1 MVLRARN
8 PRSMR
13 KNLFQGPENA
23 GKDRKE
29 QKMSRIHE
37 ALKKAAEE
45 RNAQT
50 ANHSAADLVDLSGH
64 EESTQS
70 LPANGGR
77 PFNNATKSR
86 IEPAVT
92 QFEEFAKRCAPVTW
106 KIEPSSSVFSAH
118 MNHHAG
124 AEKFRTLRSRLY
136 QVASA
141 QPLKKILITS
151 STPAEGKT
159 FVAAN
164 LAQSF
169 IRQTNRRVL
178 LIDSDLRASR
188 LHLHLGAPEKP
199 GLSDYLR
206 GDCDEFQVTQVGAG
220 GNLCLIPGGSD
231 VTNPSE
237 LLHSD
242 RMKQLL
248 DRMSLIFEWIILDS
262 PPALAVHDA
271 SILADMCD
279 GVLFVVRAGA
289 TDFELAAK
297 ASEEFRER
305 NLLGVVLNRVEK
317 RDSYGDYY
325 YGYESEKNG
334 DSDLKQ

>member
-1 MVLRARN
+1 
-8 PRSMR
+8 
-13 KNLFQGPENA
+13 
-23 GKDRKE
+23 
-29 QKMSRIHE
+29 MSRIHE

-45 RNAQT
+45 RNAQV
-50 ANHSAADLVDLSGH
+50 AERSVSDLVDLSDSK
-64 EESTQS
+64 EPVPVVREVQETPPTVRKTPSV
-70 LPANGGR
+70 GR
-77 PFNNATKSR
+77 E
-86 IEPAVT
+86 IT
-92 QFEEFAKRCAPVTW
+92 QFEEFAKHCKTVVWRIDPT
-106 KIEPSSSVFSAH
+106 SSVFSTQLEH
-118 MNHHAG
+118 QAG

-136 QVASA
+136 QIASA

-169 IRQTNRRVL
+169 VRQANRRVL

-188 LHLHLGAPEKP
+188 LHLHLGALETP
-199 GLSDYLR
+199 GLSDYLK
-206 GDCDEFQVTQVGAG
+206 GECDEFQIVQIGMD
-220 GNLCLIPGGSD
+220 GNLCLIPGGGD
-231 VTNPSE
+231 VSNPSE

-248 DRMSLIFEWIILDS
+248 DRMSALFDWIILDS

-279 GVLFVVRAGA
+279 GVLSIVRAESA
-289 TDFELAAK
+289 DFQLAEK
-297 ASEEFRER
+297 ASAEFQEK

-317 RDSYGDYY
+317 HDADGGYY
-325 YGYESEKNG
+325 YGYEPDKTGGTES
-334 DSDLKQ
+334 

>member
-1 MVLRARN
+1 
-8 PRSMR
+8 
-13 KNLFQGPENA
+13 
-23 GKDRKE
+23 
-29 QKMSRIHE
+29 MSRIHE

-45 RNAQT
+45 RSAQT
-50 ANHSAADLVDLSGH
+50 ATRSVSDLVDLSGQ
-64 EESTQS
+64 EVPIETPRTPEAM
-70 LPANGGR
+70 PADLGVLQKVEPG
-77 PFNNATKSR
+77 PSR
-86 IEPAVT
+86 FA
-92 QFEEFAKRCAPVTW
+92 EFAKRCQASNW
-106 KIEPSSSVFSAH
+106 RIEPSASVFSAQGE
-118 MNHHAG
+118 HHSG

-136 QVASA
+136 QIAAA
-141 QPLKKILITS
+141 QPLKTILITS

-169 IRQTNRRVL
+169 IRQADRRVL

-206 GDCDEFQVTQVGAG
+206 GDCNEFQVAQVGAG
-220 GNLCLIPGGSD
+220 GSLCLIPGGSD

-237 LLHSD
+237 LLHSE

-248 DRMSLIFEWIILDS
+248 ARMSQLFDWIILDS

-279 GVLFVVRAGA
+279 GVLFVVRAGS

-297 ASEEFRER
+297 ASAEFREK
-305 NLLGVVLNRVEK
+305 NLLGVVLNHVAK
-317 RDSYGDYY
+317 TDSYGEYY
-325 YGYESEKNG
+325 YGYEPGNKGGGSTE
-334 DSDLKQ
+334 

>member
-1 MVLRARN
+1 
-8 PRSMR
+8 
-13 KNLFQGPENA
+13 
-23 GKDRKE
+23 
-29 QKMSRIHE
+29 MSRIHE

-45 RNAQT
+45 RSAQIGT
-50 ANHSAADLVDLSGH
+50 RSVSDLVDLSSQ
-64 EESTQS
+64 EAATEAPRTAEIKYSDLAASKRVDPSTSRFGDFARRCQ
-70 LPANGGR
+70 PAN
-77 PFNNATKSR
+77 
-86 IEPAVT
+86 
-92 QFEEFAKRCAPVTW
+92 W
-106 KIEPSSSVFSAH
+106 KIEASANVFSLQAE
-118 MNHHAG
+118 HHPG

-136 QVASA
+136 QIAAS
-141 QPLKKILITS
+141 QPLRKILITS

-169 IRQTNRRVL
+169 IRQTDRRVL

-206 GDCDEFQVTQVGAG
+206 GDCDEFKIIQVGLG
-220 GNLCLIPGGSD
+220 GQLCLIPGGND

-237 LLHSD
+237 LLHSE

-248 DRMSLIFEWIILDS
+248 DRMAELFDWIILDS

-289 TDFELAAK
+289 TDYEIAGK
-297 ASEEFRER
+297 ASAEFQEK
-305 NLLGVVLNRVEK
+305 NLLGVVLNRVDK
-317 RDSYGDYY
+317 SDSYGDYY
-325 YGYESEKNG
+325 YGYEPGKKA
-334 DSDLKQ
+334 D